1 MDLSRTDS
9 EIDEIRSFMLWHY
22 LCTDILQG
30 NPVLPCP
37 MCFRI
42 SKHTLLLC
50 IITNTRLLNADDRLK
65 HRDIFLTLRGPFN
78 YHTVRHYHIRIQWLS
93 RAKCSINWLLLL
105 KFKFWSMQIHR
116 YIICYIYYN
125 MSVGCTTLLS
135 DCNITIVAYMFKLQP
150 ITGQLPDISR
160 VRDFASD
167 MLAYMSSLL
176 FLFRPM
182 RYYAALLR
190 RRGPHIASHSVC
202 LSVRPSRYRCHW

>member
-1 MDLSRTDS
+1 
-9 EIDEIRSFMLWHY
+9 
-22 LCTDILQG
+22 
-30 NPVLPCP
+30 
-37 MCFRI
+37 
-42 SKHTLLLC
+42 
-50 IITNTRLLNADDRLK
+50 
-65 HRDIFLTLRGPFN
+65 
-78 YHTVRHYHIRIQWLS
+78 
-93 RAKCSINWLLLL
+93 
-105 KFKFWSMQIHR
+105 MQIHR

-160 VRDFASD
+160 VRDFAPD

-176 FLFRPM
+176 FLFM
-182 RYYAALLR
+182 RYYAALLP